1 MAKTEPRLSDKEL
14 MERTLRDMP
23 AFAAWSSLG
32 MSRLLAASRLQW
44 HARGDSLSAKDRA
57 PEVLVLVSGSVLYA
71 EPSAKGL
78 GAGAAWT
85 LLGTGLLLGLPHM
98 VALEDDL
105 FEYFANDDVVAIH
118 IQGHLLFELLD
129 SDAERWRD
137 MGHMVISQ
145 DLKQGDLTS
154 SQMAGRLSRRL
165 AETIEKLAASHG
177 TPNKENGSIHLRLT
191 QHDLAAMLRVSRQ
204 SVSKELASLSISG
217 AIQLKYNGILVLD
230 PIALQ
235 RIARP
240 PPVQPATQV
249 ALRTGIGG
257 RSAEERVLMERT
269 LRGKRAFL
277 PWSSSAMKRLLD
289 SSRLERHPRGAVVWT
304 SLSGIAEYV
313 FFISGHASVGRVSP
327 EGERFAL
334 LLFGPGDFSYIK
346 QTRPTSLPTLHG
358 SYDYIAD
365 SDVMS
370 IHMPMTLIL
379 ETLDSEPMLW
389 KEALLMSER
398 QHASY
403 TQTVYRQVAGSL
415 RQRLASTIHRL
426 AELHGVR
433 AEKSESATRLKVS
446 QVSLALLLQANRQ
459 AVNKELKA
467 LATTGA
473 IELGYNGMTVLDHGS
488 LRRIATRSAER

>member
-23 AFAAWSSLG
+23 AFATWSSLS
-32 MSRLLAASRLQW
+32 MSRLMASSRLQW
-44 HARGDSLSAKDRA
+44 HARGDSLSDKNRA

-71 EPSAKGL
+71 EPSAKGI

-105 FEYFANDDVVAIH
+105 FEYFANNDVVAIH
-118 IQGHLLFELLD
+118 IQGNLLFELLD
-129 SDAERWRD
+129 SDPVRWRD
-137 MGHMVISQ
+137 LGHMVILQ
-145 DLKQGDLTS
+145 DQKLGDLTS
-154 SQMAGRLSRRL
+154 SQMSGRLPRRL

-177 TPNKENGSIHLRLT
+177 TRSSENSSIHLRLT

-204 SVSKELASLSISG
+204 SVSKELASLSIAG
-217 AIQLKYNGILVLD
+217 VIRLKYNGILVLD
-230 PIALQ
+230 PVALKK
-235 RIARP
+235 IARP
-240 PPVQPATQV
+240 PRVQHATV
-249 ALRTGIGG
+249 ATPRAGTGEN
-257 RSAEERVLMERT
+257 SLAEAAFMERT
-269 LRGKRAFL
+269 LRTKQAFL
-277 PWSSSAMKRLLD
+277 PWSSKAMVRLLR
-289 SSRLERHPRGAVVWT
+289 SSRLEKHPSGSVVWT
-304 SLSGIAEYV
+304 SLSGVEEYILLV
-313 FFISGHASVGRVSP
+313 SGHTTISRISP

-334 LLFGPGDFSYIK
+334 ILFGPGDFTYITPV
-346 QTRPTSLPTLHG
+346 QSVAEHRG
-358 SYDYIAD
+358 YGAYEQIAD
-365 SDVMS
+365 TDAVA
-370 IHMPMTLIL
+370 IHMPMTLVL

-398 QHASY
+398 QHAVY

-433 AEKSESATRLKVS
+433 AESEGTTRLKVS
-446 QVSLALLLQANRQ
+446 QASLALLLQANRQ

-473 IELGYNGMTVLDHGS
+473 IELGYNGVTVLDHEALGH
-488 LRRIATRSAER
+488 IAARSAER